1 MSFFSKIKDFLFLR
15 REDRLLKAIT
25 KGDEKSVAELI
36 RPKDCDSKR
45 HDFMNHAIT
54 WGNQEII
61 KLLLDKGGFD
71 INHVDKNTGD
81 SYLHKTVQ
89 RKNESLVKFFIDKG
103 VDINI
108 INSDG
113 VSALHQSIQD
123 GKDNISQIIINS
135 KNFNADSLNKNGNL
149 LYECAVKSRYET
161 TKLLL
166 TKGFDLA
173 SQVKGDLTARE
184 LFALNDNSKDFLK
197 ETGNFSSPQDIDNFI
212 ATSKAKA
219 ILNLSYAE
227 EGISMRNSVVN
238 DLIKSS
244 IIDKNFEKKDDILQ
258 TLDAI
263 SDKEKKIKLLNGN
276 NLSIKEVSYE
286 DHAAYFI
293 FENDQNGKALK
304 VTYCDGNALT
314 GVDKNGYVK
323 GAISFEIDTKKVS
336 KFKDFDIWKHYLEDA
351 FRCHSSEIYKDN
363 SKNFYDIIS
372 KIAICDEKNNPII
385 DQQIPTKEQKRGN
398 CTLKS
403 IDIVI
408 REVLRRSDES
418 MVFENI
424 DGKQVGKGYEIYK
437 NYKNFLTEEPIN
449 QLVELSDKAN
459 EKDFGY
465 QERLNILENKILPK
479 AEKKGNDNLVG
490 KIKNLFD
497 KIKNAF
503 SNEEEKDSSNE
514 KTSKNNSTGQFNN
527 IPTESPQPKEALQ
540 LSTMSKENFAA
551 I

>member
-45 HDFMNHAIT
+45 HDFMDHAIT
-54 WGNQEII
+54 WGNKKII
-61 KLLLDKGGFD
+61 ELLLDKGGFD
-71 INHVDKNTGD
+71 INHVNKNTGD
-81 SYLHKTVQ
+81 SYLHKAVQ
-89 RKNESLVKFFIDKG
+89 RKDESLVKFFINKG

-108 INSDG
+108 INCEG

-135 KNFNADSLNKNGNL
+135 KNFDADSLNKNGNL

-161 TKLLL
+161 AKLLL
-166 TKGFDLA
+166 TKGFDLD

-197 ETGNFSSPQDIDNFI
+197 ETGNFSSSQEIDNFI

-227 EGISMRNSVVN
+227 EGISMRSSVVN
-238 DLIKSS
+238 NLIKSS
-244 IIDKNFEKKDDILQ
+244 IINENFEKKDNILQ

-263 SDKEKKIKLLNGN
+263 DNKDKKIKLLNGN

-293 FENDQNGKALK
+293 FENDSNGKPLK

-314 GVDKNGYVK
+314 GIDKNGYVK
-323 GAISFEIDTKKVS
+323 GAISFEVDSKKVS
-336 KFKDFDIWKHYLEDA
+336 KFKDFDIWQHYLEDS
-351 FRCHSSEIYKDN
+351 FRGHSSEIYKDD
-363 SKNFYDIIS
+363 SKKFYDIIS
-372 KIAICDEKNNPII
+372 KIAVCDKNNNPII
-385 DQQIPTKEQKRGN
+385 DEQIPTKEQKRGN

-403 IDIVI
+403 IDVVI

-424 DGKQVGKGYEIYK
+424 DGKQSGKGYEVYK
-437 NYKNFLTEEPIN
+437 NYKHFLTEEPIN
-449 QLVELSDKAN
+449 KLVELSDKAN

-465 QERLNILENKILPK
+465 KERLDILENKILPK
-479 AEKKGNDNLVG
+479 AEKKGNQTLV
-490 KIKNLFD
+490 D
-497 KIKNAF
+497 KIRKVFANKEEVKNHDIPLKEVQ
-503 SNEEEKDSSNE
+503 SND
-514 KTSKNNSTGQFNN
+514 T
-527 IPTESPQPKEALQ
+527 TEVPSPNPSPKEI
-540 LSTMSKENFAA
+540 LSMSQQNKQISAA
-551 I
+551 